1 MFTIKDNEDDD
12 QAGGSTGEGKKK
24 KPRRE
29 VAQAKAV
36 FMEGIPNVKP
46 VIDME
51 IATEVQKRIKS
62 LTGFKTSGFPGCQPV
77 SMDRAN
83 IQMLKNPYMVSWKA
97 DGTR

>member
-12 QAGGSTGEGKKK
+12 QAGGSTGDKKK

-29 VAQAKAV
+29 VAQTKAI

-46 VIDME
+46 VTDME
-51 IATEVQKRIKS
+51 ITTEVQKRIKS
-62 LTGFKTSGFPGCQPV
+62 LTGFKSSGFPGCQPV
-77 SMDRAN
+77 SMDRRN
-83 IQMLKNPYMVSWKA
+83 IQLLKNPYMVSWKA